1 MIAVTALK
9 VWLVS
14 TVKLSSRAEMIVGSA
29 LKDLKQGK
37 VSLLVIQQ
45 QHKQPT
51 ICALRAQVKL
61 KKSLTQTMLNGRM
74 YFLLTCKVKKMNR
87 MATMMKLCR

>member
-37 VSLLVIQQ
+37 VSLLVIQ
-45 QHKQPT
+45 
-51 ICALRAQVKL
+51 
-61 KKSLTQTMLNGRM
+61 
-74 YFLLTCKVKKMNR
+74 
-87 MATMMKLCR
+87 